1 MNKHEFKSAYSKIA
15 LSEDF
20 KSAAKEKLLAEYDKA
35 SQSPSMEYE
44 EHSAKA
50 VKLTAPAGKKSPWKT
65 AAAVCAAAAAVGL
78 GVWGVASFVEGQKVP
93 PIASQS
99 DTLWYTTADGRLVR
113 RSESLRYGD
122 TQYDFRI
129 IVDILSETESAYRG
143 NCTLE
148 ISQNGIVTD
157 SRIIPVGY
165 TVEQSGTEFSKIADD
180 GYFYV
185 VELERGS
192 ILLSTREENGV
203 TQAALYAVK
212 DGRIESIGHYDNA
225 DECRFNLSRSFTTD
239 GDSIVFDIN
248 GTQAVVDIDFDSFT
262 LKCAEEYESLI
273 YYSDLEQNAHI
284 EITDEQK
291 EALSD
296 KLVKLWTERWA
307 QISADGAMVKAE
319 SSVFSF
325 PLEDGSYLTGI
336 VYPSYKTNA
345 IEVYRLYEDSITEL
359 GGYYGGWQFG
369 YGRTDSGEYLHI
381 NTMYESYPGSFEISE
396 CYYTIGKT
404 SLDLAMEV
412 NAIGFDGEEISW
424 HLYDDAANRIDISE
438 AEYEQYKAAYADSL
452 TVNLDMDG
460 DFANDIFCTFDES
473 TDELKALILA
483 SLGVEAKDTVDASPA
498 EDGEVIEGGE
508 LIEETYQ
515 EMLDKGYDDI
525 RVLERNYYSGGYPR
539 NTRSFYIEGLPD
551 VKFVYT
557 NTAITA
563 VDESGSEEVV
573 ISGMPIWDVYLAD
586 LNGDGIREIC
596 AVLSY
601 GSGLVDT
608 RIAVYDYAAK
618 KYYELSDRFNHDYA
632 IVYNGLTP
640 LMVRETD
647 FNSNSGKLTA
657 MGELV
662 LYGDTLTFDSFGEI
676 NSDNMNSYT
685 QSLPVVEPDDAGGY
699 NLSEEYTG
707 NVTVSFSLPDSW
719 ECSDTTA
726 SYAYCKMFELGV
738 PWSTECGIDTSVFKI
753 DNAYGSTITVNEE
766 RQGGENDPYAYF
778 IHTSTPERY
787 SHDGSYDVYHY
798 VIQRSGFYI
807 SVNFVSDMGI
817 SQDTIESVLSL
828 ITLAYPYSNG

>member
-20 KSAAKEKLLAEYDKA
+20 KAAAKEKLLAEYDKA
-35 SQSPSMEYE
+35 LPSPSMEYE

-50 VKLTAPAGKKSPWKT
+50 VKLTAGKKSPWKT

-78 GVWGVASFVEGQKVP
+78 GVWGVASLVGGRGSVP
-93 PIASQS
+93 PITSQS
-99 DTLWYTTADGRLVR
+99 DTLWYTTVDGRLAR

-122 TQYDFRI
+122 AQYDFRI

-148 ISQNGIVTD
+148 ISQNGVVTD

-165 TVEQSGTEFSKIADD
+165 TVEQGGTEFSKISDD
-180 GYFYV
+180 GYFHV

-192 ILLSTREENGV
+192 VLLSTREENGA
-203 TQAALYAVK
+203 TQASLYAVK
-212 DGRIESIGHYDNA
+212 DGRIESIGRYDNA
-225 DECRFNLSRSFTTD
+225 DECRFNLSRSFTAN
-239 GDSIVFDIN
+239 GNSIVFDIN

-284 EITDEQK
+284 EITNEQK
-291 EALSD
+291 EVLSD
-296 KLVKLWTERWA
+296 RLAKLWVEKWEQLPSEGGMT
-307 QISADGAMVKAE
+307 KAE
-319 SSVFSF
+319 ASVFSF

-345 IEVYRLYEDSITEL
+345 VVLYRLYEDSITEI
-359 GGYYGGWQFG
+359 GEYYGGWQFG
-369 YGRTDSGEYLHI
+369 YGSTDSGEYLHI
-381 NTMYESYPGSFEISE
+381 NTIYESYSGSFEIIDS
-396 CYYTIGKT
+396 YYIINQTYLDSSMEIGM
-404 SLDLAMEV
+404 S
-412 NAIGFDGEEISW
+412 GFDGEMTSW
-424 HLYDDAANRIDISE
+424 SVYDGGSSKEISE
-438 AEYEQYKAAYADSL
+438 AEYESYKSAYADSL
-452 TVNLDMDG
+452 TVNLDADG
-460 DFANDIFCTFDES
+460 DFKNDIFCTYDES
-473 TDELKALILA
+473 TEELKALILA

-498 EDGEVIEGGE
+498 EDGEVIEDGE
-508 LIEETYQ
+508 IIEETYQ

-525 RVLERNYYSGGYPR
+525 RVLERNFYSGGYPR
-539 NTRSFYIEGLPD
+539 NTHSFYIEGLPD

-557 NTAITA
+557 NSQITAI
-563 VDESGSEEVV
+563 DESGSEEVI

-586 LNGDGIREIC
+586 LNGDGVREIC

-601 GSGLVDT
+601 GSGFVDM

-618 KYYELSDRFNHDYA
+618 KYYELSDRFSHDYA
-632 IVYNGLTP
+632 IAYNGITP
-640 LMVRETD
+640 LMVRETY
-647 FNSNSGKLTA
+647 FGSGELTA

-662 LYGDTLTFDSFGEI
+662 LDGDTLTFKNSGEI
-676 NSDNMNSYT
+676 NSTQMNSYT
-685 QSLPVVEPDDAGGY
+685 QSLPVFEPDGAGGY
-699 NLSEEYTG
+699 NLSEEYTK
-707 NVTVSFSLPDSW
+707 NVTASFSLPDSW

-738 PWSTECGIDTSVFKI
+738 PWSTECGIDTSVFK
-753 DNAYGSTITVNEE
+753 NGSTITVNEE

-798 VIQRSGFYI
+798 IIERSGFYI
-807 SVNFVSDMGI
+807 SVNFISDMGI
-817 SQDTIESVLSL
+817 SQDTIESVLSSVVL
-828 ITLAYPYSNG
+828 TYPYSAE